1 MNFPGTKYTQRM
13 LDLVCRPAMQDVAKE
28 LSLRGADV
36 QFSELPAENGER
48 LYRLELIVSLGE
60 EQDFVY
66 QIWPQHYSVPGFTYR
81 ARSGKSHYYRLET
94 FLMEGTQGND
104 LMDYTKEQ
112 VISDILDQYEKH
124 LNFIHLSR
132 EAPGQTLTFPGAN

>member
-1 MNFPGTKYTQRM
+1 M
-13 LDLVCRPAMQDVAKE
+13 AKE
-28 LSLRGADV
+28 LSLRGANV
-36 QFSELPAENGER
+36 EFNILPPAEDER
-48 LYRLELIVSLGE
+48 LNHLELVVDLGE
-60 EQDFVY
+60 EQNFIY
-66 QIWPQHYSVPGFTYR
+66 QIWPQRYSVPAFTYR

-94 FLMEGTQGND
+94 FLWEGTQSND

-132 EAPGQTLTFPGAN
+132 EAPGATLTFPETN